1 MHPST
6 STVSDWI
13 QNSATFD
20 KTESSSFQPF
30 EVQQQQQQSLYY
42 DLQQLCM
49 SQSQQDDLDISV
61 LPSLVSATDVKP
73 AGYDTSSIA
82 SFSSIAPLAQG
93 HHITTTAF
101 MDSALWPQLTT
112 NSLSLLG
119 HPLTAIEDESKSQLP
134 CTTSIVGPNPMPYNN
149 PYSVLTTAFPSATTF
164 ATPAVNITMD
174 SFGSNELFSALHP
187 WSQVYT
193 QASLAISTVSPSP
206 SLSPSSTHSSIL
218 PSPCSSSY
226 SLSPSSFI
234 KSSSPARSAFEQHLN
249 PSPVSYKLTPTTS
262 SILTR
267 RRSQALLALKQ
278 SSCHSFT
285 SHSNTATSATPT
297 LSTSVSSLTCQVCKK
312 RYANNSTLRRHLK
325 IHAYANSSSHA
336 MSLLRSASIN
346 SSSSSVSSSPLMRS
360 TQPAAW
366 PLAMD
371 TSATP
376 MPSSSMVHGYN
387 PGSDPDIKKPEC
399 VGCNKA
405 FARRDTVILHIKN
418 QKRKW
423 DLLSAMLPDLTA
435 AATSSS
441 LMTES
446 LQLSA
451 ESTKEVA
458 IRYKEGTNYRRR
470 RVQRQR
476 RSHPYRMIEK
486 LWQSTLQKKG
496 FVLSTTNSSN
506 NLKAKMER
514 RDENNQ
520 NDDDGEMKLEER
532 EGEGKYHQNQ
542 SGGGG
547 GAEEYSMEVEDEEEE
562 DGGGSEDGWS
572 SMETILQMDSKTK
585 LQWMM
590 KMMVLPPCWKER
602 KVRLFGA
609 FGVLEE
615 KVLQ

>member
-1 MHPST
+1 
-6 STVSDWI
+6 
-13 QNSATFD
+13 
-20 KTESSSFQPF
+20 
-30 EVQQQQQQSLYY
+30 
-42 DLQQLCM
+42 
-49 SQSQQDDLDISV
+49 
-61 LPSLVSATDVKP
+61 
-73 AGYDTSSIA
+73 
-82 SFSSIAPLAQG
+82 
-93 HHITTTAF
+93 
-101 MDSALWPQLTT
+101 
-112 NSLSLLG
+112 
-119 HPLTAIEDESKSQLP
+119 
-134 CTTSIVGPNPMPYNN
+134 
-149 PYSVLTTAFPSATTF
+149 
-164 ATPAVNITMD
+164 
-174 SFGSNELFSALHP
+174 
-187 WSQVYT
+187 
-193 QASLAISTVSPSP
+193 
-206 SLSPSSTHSSIL
+206 
-218 PSPCSSSY
+218 
-226 SLSPSSFI
+226 
-234 KSSSPARSAFEQHLN
+234 
-249 PSPVSYKLTPTTS
+249 
-262 SILTR
+262 
-267 RRSQALLALKQ
+267 
-278 SSCHSFT
+278 
-285 SHSNTATSATPT
+285 
-297 LSTSVSSLTCQVCKK
+297 
-312 RYANNSTLRRHLK
+312 
-325 IHAYANSSSHA
+325 
-336 MSLLRSASIN
+336 
-346 SSSSSVSSSPLMRS
+346 
-360 TQPAAW
+360 
-366 PLAMD
+366 
-371 TSATP
+371 

-458 IRYKEGTNYRRR
+458 I
-470 RVQRQR
+470 
-476 RSHPYRMIEK
+476 
-486 LWQSTLQKKG
+486 
-496 FVLSTTNSSN
+496 SSN